1 MNILHQATEQEL
13 KAVLPEKTAGY
24 IIKARKGEVGLI
36 AGGGGVYE
44 DLYLILMERVNVFV
58 VEQTCPYPEID
69 HRDQEALHLIAKENG
84 VIVAYCRIFQ
94 NGIMYKEASIGRVLV
109 TQAGRKKG
117 YGKLLLIKALEKL
130 SELGETSVKIQ
141 AQAYLKSFYES
152 FGFKAVSDVYDEDGI
167 PHLDMV
173 KTER

>member
-1 MNILHQATEQEL
+1 MNQVNWTCETFEEL
-13 KAVLPEKTAGY
+13 TK
-24 IIKARKGEVGLI
+24 
-36 AGGGGVYE
+36 E

-69 HRDQEALHLIAKENG
+69 HRDQEALHLMAKEDG
-84 VIVAYCRIFQ
+84 TIVAYCRIFQ
-94 NGIMYKEASIGRVLV
+94 SGIIYEEASIGRVLV

-117 YGKLLLIKALEKL
+117 YGKMLLSKALEKL

-152 FGFKAVSDVYDEDGI
+152 FGFKAVSDCYEEDGI

>member
-1 MNILHQATEQEL
+1 MSHIKWTCQTFEQL
-13 KAVLPEKTAGY
+13 SK
-24 IIKARKGEVGLI
+24 
-36 AGGGGVYE
+36 E

-69 HRDQEALHLIAKENG
+69 HRDQEAIHLIAKENG
-84 VIVAYCRIFQ
+84 TIVAYCRIFQ
-94 NGIMYKEASIGRVLV
+94 NGIVYKEASIGRVLV

-117 YGKLLLIKALEKL
+117 YGKMLLIKALEKL

-141 AQAYLKSFYES
+141 AQSYLKSFYES

>member
-1 MNILHQATEQEL
+1 
-13 KAVLPEKTAGY
+13 
-24 IIKARKGEVGLI
+24 
-36 AGGGGVYE
+36 
-44 DLYLILMERVNVFV
+44 MERVNVFV

-69 HRDQEALHLIAKENG
+69 QRDQEALHLMAKEDG
-84 VIVAYCRIFQ
+84 TIVAYCRIFQ
-94 NGIMYKEASIGRVLV
+94 SGIIYEEASIGRVLV

-117 YGKLLLIKALEKL
+117 YGKMLLSKALEKL

-152 FGFKAVSDVYDEDGI
+152 FGFKAVSDCYEEDGI

>member
-1 MNILHQATEQEL
+1 MNHIKWTCQTFEQL
-13 KAVLPEKTAGY
+13 SK
-24 IIKARKGEVGLI
+24 
-36 AGGGGVYE
+36 E

-84 VIVAYCRIFQ
+84 TIVAYCRIFQ
-94 NGIMYKEASIGRVLV
+94 NGIMYKEASIGRILV

-117 YGKLLLIKALEKL
+117 YGKMLLVKALEKL

>member
-1 MNILHQATEQEL
+1 MSHIKWTCQTFEQL
-13 KAVLPEKTAGY
+13 SK
-24 IIKARKGEVGLI
+24 
-36 AGGGGVYE
+36 E

-58 VEQTCPYPEID
+58 VEQTCPYAEID
-69 HRDQEALHLIAKENG
+69 HRDQEALHLIAKENDT
-84 VIVAYCRIFQ
+84 IVAYCRIFQ
-94 NGIMYKEASIGRVLV
+94 NGIMYKEASIGRILV

-117 YGKLLLIKALEKL
+117 YGKMLLIKALEKL

>member
-1 MNILHQATEQEL
+1 MSHIKWTSQTFEQL
-13 KAVLPEKTAGY
+13 SK
-24 IIKARKGEVGLI
+24 
-36 AGGGGVYE
+36 E

-69 HRDQEALHLIAKENG
+69 HRDQEAIHLIAKENG
-84 VIVAYCRIFQ
+84 TIVAYCRIFQ
-94 NGIMYKEASIGRVLV
+94 NGIVYKEASIGRVLV

-117 YGKLLLIKALEKL
+117 YGKMLLIKALEKL

-141 AQAYLKSFYES
+141 AQSYLKSFYES

>member
-1 MNILHQATEQEL
+1 MSHIKWTCHTFEQL
-13 KAVLPEKTAGY
+13 SK
-24 IIKARKGEVGLI
+24 
-36 AGGGGVYE
+36 E

-94 NGIMYKEASIGRVLV
+94 NRIMYKEASIGRVLV

-152 FGFKAVSDVYDEDGI
+152 FGFKAGSDVYDEDGI

>member
-1 MNILHQATEQEL
+1 MNEMKWTCQTFEQL
-13 KAVLPEKTAGY
+13 SK
-24 IIKARKGEVGLI
+24 
-36 AGGGGVYE
+36 E

-69 HRDQEALHLIAKENG
+69 YRDQEALHLVAKEDNA
-84 VIVAYCRIFQ
+84 IVAYCRIFQ
-94 NGIMYKEASIGRVLV
+94 SGIMYKEASIGRVLV

-117 YGKLLLIKALEKL
+117 YGKILLDKAIEKL
-130 SELGETSVKIQ
+130 NELGEPRIKIQ

-152 FGFKAVSDVYDEDGI
+152 FGFNAVSDCYDEDGI

-173 KTER
+173 REER

>member
-1 MNILHQATEQEL
+1 MSHIKWTCQTFEQL
-13 KAVLPEKTAGY
+13 SK
-24 IIKARKGEVGLI
+24 
-36 AGGGGVYE
+36 E

-84 VIVAYCRIFQ
+84 TIAAYCRIFQ

-117 YGKLLLIKALEKL
+117 YGKMLLVKALEKL

-152 FGFKAVSDVYDEDGI
+152 FGFKAVTDVYDEDGI

>member
-1 MNILHQATEQEL
+1 MNQVNWTCQTFDQLS
-13 KAVLPEKTAGY
+13 K
-24 IIKARKGEVGLI
+24 
-36 AGGGGVYE
+36 E

-69 HRDQEALHLIAKENG
+69 HRDQEALHLMAKEDG
-84 VIVAYCRIFQ
+84 TIVAYCRIFQ
-94 NGIMYKEASIGRVLV
+94 SGMMYEEASIGRVLV

-117 YGKLLLIKALEKL
+117 YGKMLLSKALEKL
-130 SELGETSVKIQ
+130 SELGETRVKIQ

-152 FGFKAVSDVYDEDGI
+152 FDFKAVSDCYDEDGI

>member
-1 MNILHQATEQEL
+1 MSHIKWTCQTFEQL
-13 KAVLPEKTAGY
+13 SK
-24 IIKARKGEVGLI
+24 
-36 AGGGGVYE
+36 E
-44 DLYLILMERVNVFV
+44 DLYLILMERVNEFV

-69 HRDQEALHLIAKENG
+69 HRDQEAIHLIAKENG
-84 VIVAYCRIFQ
+84 TIVAYCRIFQ
-94 NGIMYKEASIGRVLV
+94 NGIVYKEASIGRVLV

-117 YGKLLLIKALEKL
+117 YGKMLLIKALEKL

>member
-1 MNILHQATEQEL
+1 MSHIKWTCQTFEQL
-13 KAVLPEKTAGY
+13 SK
-24 IIKARKGEVGLI
+24 
-36 AGGGGVYE
+36 E

-58 VEQTCPYPEID
+58 VEQRCPYPEID
-69 HRDQEALHLIAKENG
+69 HRDQDALHLIAKENG
-84 VIVAYCRIFQ
+84 TIVAYCRIFQ

>member
-1 MNILHQATEQEL
+1 MNQVNWTCETFEQL
-13 KAVLPEKTAGY
+13 TK
-24 IIKARKGEVGLI
+24 
-36 AGGGGVYE
+36 E

-69 HRDQEALHLIAKENG
+69 HRDQEALHLMAKENG
-84 VIVAYCRIFQ
+84 TIVAYCRIFQ
-94 NGIMYKEASIGRVLV
+94 SGIMYDEASIGRVLV

-117 YGKLLLIKALEKL
+117 YGKQLLSKALEKL

-152 FGFKAVSDVYDEDGI
+152 FGFKAVSACYDEDGI

-173 KTER
+173 KTDR

>member
-1 MNILHQATEQEL
+1 MVRWISIMSHIKWTCQTFEQL
-13 KAVLPEKTAGY
+13 SK
-24 IIKARKGEVGLI
+24 
-36 AGGGGVYE
+36 E

-84 VIVAYCRIFQ
+84 TIVAYCRIFQ

-117 YGKLLLIKALEKL
+117 YGKMLLIKALEKL

-167 PHLDMV
+167 PHFDMV

>member
-1 MNILHQATEQEL
+1 MSHIKWTCQTFEQL
-13 KAVLPEKTAGY
+13 SK
-24 IIKARKGEVGLI
+24 
-36 AGGGGVYE
+36 E

-69 HRDQEALHLIAKENG
+69 HRDQEAIHLIAKENG
-84 VIVAYCRIFQ
+84 TIVAYCRIFQ
-94 NGIMYKEASIGRVLV
+94 NGIVYKEASIGRVLV

-117 YGKLLLIKALEKL
+117 YGKMLLIKALEKL

>member
-1 MNILHQATEQEL
+1 MSHIKWTCQTFEQL
-13 KAVLPEKTAGY
+13 SK
-24 IIKARKGEVGLI
+24 
-36 AGGGGVYE
+36 E

-84 VIVAYCRIFQ
+84 TIVAYCRIFQ

-117 YGKLLLIKALEKL
+117 YGKMLLIKALEKL

-167 PHLDMV
+167 PHFDMV

>member
-1 MNILHQATEQEL
+1 MSHIKWTCQTFEQL
-13 KAVLPEKTAGY
+13 SK
-24 IIKARKGEVGLI
+24 
-36 AGGGGVYE
+36 E

-69 HRDQEALHLIAKENG
+69 HRDQEALHLIAKENDT
-84 VIVAYCRIFQ
+84 IVAYCRIFQ
-94 NGIMYKEASIGRVLV
+94 NGIMYKEASIGRILV

-117 YGKLLLIKALEKL
+117 YGKMLLIKALEKL

>member
-1 MNILHQATEQEL
+1 MNQVNWTCQTFDQLT
-13 KAVLPEKTAGY
+13 K
-24 IIKARKGEVGLI
+24 
-36 AGGGGVYE
+36 E

-69 HRDQEALHLIAKENG
+69 HRDQEALHLMAKEDG
-84 VIVAYCRIFQ
+84 TIVAYCRIFQ
-94 NGIMYKEASIGRVLV
+94 SGMMYEEASIGRVLV

-117 YGKLLLIKALEKL
+117 FGKMLLSKALEKL
-130 SELGETSVKIQ
+130 SELGETRVKIQ

-152 FGFKAVSDVYDEDGI
+152 FGFKAVSDCYDEDGI

>member
-1 MNILHQATEQEL
+1 MSHIKWTCQTFEQL
-13 KAVLPEKTAGY
+13 SK
-24 IIKARKGEVGLI
+24 
-36 AGGGGVYE
+36 E

-69 HRDQEALHLIAKENG
+69 HRDQDALHLIAKENG
-84 VIVAYCRIFQ
+84 TIVAYCRIFQ

>member
-1 MNILHQATEQEL
+1 MSHIKWTCQTFEQL
-13 KAVLPEKTAGY
+13 SK
-24 IIKARKGEVGLI
+24 
-36 AGGGGVYE
+36 E

-69 HRDQEALHLIAKENG
+69 HRDQEAIHLIAKENG
-84 VIVAYCRIFQ
+84 TIVAYCRIFQ
-94 NGIMYKEASIGRVLV
+94 NGIVYKEASIGRVLV

-117 YGKLLLIKALEKL
+117 YGKMLLIKALEKL
-130 SELGETSVKIQ
+130 NELGETSVKIQ

-152 FGFKAVSDVYDEDGI
+152 FGFKVVSDVYDEDGI
-167 PHLDMV
+167 PHLDMI